1 MVKRVSLS
9 SVIGSTAVAAC
20 FTVAAQAQSVSSEQL
35 AVCAQIENP
44 LQRLVCFDKLAAG
57 DQVSATE
64 QQTATRTPEDRFGK
78 EYKEENR
85 VVDDMMYV
93 SIAEKSQDPYG
104 RWVIVLTNGQK
115 WKQMDSTSYQLP
127 NDAEYFIER
136 GVLNSFYLGRTDIN
150 KRIRVQRAD

>member
-9 SVIGSTAVAAC
+9 SVVCSTAVAAC
-20 FTVAAQAQSVSSEQL
+20 FSVAAQAQSVSSEQL

-57 DQVSATE
+57 EQVNANE
-64 QQTATRTPEDRFGK
+64 QQAATRSPEDRFGK

-85 VVDDMMYV
+85 VVDDLMSV